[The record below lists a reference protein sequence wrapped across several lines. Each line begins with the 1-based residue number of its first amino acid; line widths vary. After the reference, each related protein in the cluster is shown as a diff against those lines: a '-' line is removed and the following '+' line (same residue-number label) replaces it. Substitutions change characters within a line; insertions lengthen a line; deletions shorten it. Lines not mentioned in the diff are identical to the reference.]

1 MKIEKLIGIIF
12 IVFGLIFAI
21 WGAIDYIEAFTNA
34 DDRIY
39 TTATI
44 VKIEEKEINKDF
56 GNSYVAYAEFSIN
69 GEITTSRINV
79 HKANFHIGK
88 EIEIYYFK
96 DSTDMVYLKD
106 SEHLLVIYP
115 VMGTV
120 FVALGAGLALKKN
133 REA

>member
-21 WGAIDYIEAFTNA
+21 WGAIDYIGAFTNA

-44 VKIEEKEINKDF
+44 IKIEEKEINKDF

-69 GEITTSRINV
+69 GEIITSRINV

-115 VMGTV
+115 VMGTI